1 MSVSTVSASPN
12 IKRAAKK
19 LSAASAPDSYKQSHE
34 DITWHT
40 FAEWLSK
47 LQAVSDPDEARFVL
61 YYGFQPLYDALL
73 EGRVNQAQRTNATA
87 ALAAILESGTKYL
100 TGYYLGDP
108 NVATI
113 RALSRKLPNLLPDC
127 AYETKFRNVD
137 YNGVTAHSIHTFL
150 LEIVSRVLD
159 ESLPAFDSVVG
170 CACGAAEVVM
180 PLAGIFGT
188 PLHFL
193 RRSWRRG
200 DDSPRVIEEHAS
212 LLHDGLGVAACVED
226 YVCSGK
232 SLGRVMKHVKKCGA
246 TEVIGLSV
254 CGGEEPTAI
263 KRTAKAYKFRVY
275 SL

>member
-1 MSVSTVSASPN
+1 MSVSTISASPN
-12 IKRAAKK
+12 IRLAAKK
-19 LSAASAPDSYKQSHE
+19 LSIASAPDNYKQSHE

-40 FAEWLSK
+40 FSGWLDK
-47 LQAVSDPDEARFVL
+47 LRTVSDPDEARFVL

-73 EGRVNQAQRTNATA
+73 EGRVEQTQRASATE
-87 ALAAILESGTKYL
+87 ALAEIIESGIKYL
-100 TGYYLGDP
+100 TGYYLGSP

-113 RALSRKLPNLLPDC
+113 RALNRKLSKLLPDC

-150 LEIVSRVLD
+150 SEVISRVLS

-180 PLAGIFGT
+180 PLAGVFGV

-200 DDSPRVIEEHAS
+200 DDSPRIIEEHAS
-212 LLHDGLGVAACVED
+212 QLHDGLGVAVCVED

-246 TEVIGLSV
+246 TEVFGLSV

-263 KRTAKAYKFRVY
+263 TRTAKAYKFRVY